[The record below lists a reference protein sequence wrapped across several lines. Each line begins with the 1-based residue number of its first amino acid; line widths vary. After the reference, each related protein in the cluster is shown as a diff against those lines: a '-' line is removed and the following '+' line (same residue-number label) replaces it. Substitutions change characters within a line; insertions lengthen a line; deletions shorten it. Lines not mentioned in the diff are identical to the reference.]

1 MTEKNNDYTESY
13 GEAPRR
19 PTRAPGSR
27 STAPRSAEPSRSARS
42 GDDAR
47 SAREARAQA
56 RAAQRREA
64 EEEKAWLAER
74 KRREQ
79 AAKEAARARKR
90 RRRQAKFLRFLK
102 GVRNTLI
109 VLLILAVVLGV
120 GAAYLGYRVTNSK
133 TTFPNLYLE
142 GIAVGGLTEQEV
154 LDKLNSQDWDA
165 NAAIPLTVQLPVGSS
180 FTVDRLRAGSEIP
193 AAEMAAAAM
202 QYGHTTSSTLSWFD
216 NLRTYI
222 QCYLH
227 SQEVGKRVI
236 TLDEDYIRSS
246 AEEGVAAFK
255 AAHPASDYVID
266 KEQEVLR
273 MVKGAGQ
280 LDVNTETLAEEIKA
294 ALLSGETNLAHTQ
307 IDNELPVPDFLS
319 IYNELAVEPQD
330 AYYVEGGWDVVDEV
344 VGCSFD
350 LDQAVQLWAQA
361 QPYQEVVIPLS
372 ITYPEVTGEE
382 LRSVLFRDRLGSQTT
397 FYTSS
402 SDNRINNINLAA
414 SKLDGLV
421 LMPGDVFSYNDT
433 IGQRTEEAGFLE
445 AGAYQDGQ
453 VVEEIGGGICQV
465 SSTLYMATMY
475 ANLETVSRTEHYF
488 RVAYLEQFG
497 LGYDATV
504 SWPKP
509 DFKFANNRDYPIKIV
524 AYCDNE
530 ERSLTIEIWGT
541 DVDGSYVVLDY
552 DQYVVFDD
560 TYTWVQVGWASQ
572 SWRLIY
578 DKDGN
583 FLEQKKEAYSIYHM
597 HDEDIEWPPNAF
609 SEDE

>member
-1 MTEKNNDYTESY
+1 MTEKNTDYNGYNGS
-13 GEAPRR
+13 GGDAPRR

-27 STAPRSAEPSRSARS
+27 SAAPDPAESAR
-42 GDDAR
+42 R
-47 SAREARAQA
+47 AREARARE
-56 RAAQRREA
+56 RAARQREA

-79 AAKEAARARKR
+79 AAREAARARKR
-90 RRRQAKFLRFLK
+90 RRRQAKFLRFIRV
-102 GVRNTLI
+102 VRNTLI
-109 VLLILAVVLGV
+109 VVLLLAVVLGL
-120 GAAYLGYRVTNSK
+120 GAAFLGYRVTNSEK
-133 TTFPNLYLE
+133 NFPNLYLD
-142 GIAVGGLTEQEV
+142 GIAVGGLTRQET
-154 LDKLNSQDWDA
+154 LDKLNSQNWDA

-193 AAEMAAAAM
+193 ASEMADAAL
-202 QYGHTTSSTLSWFD
+202 QFGRTENWLL
-216 NLRTYI
+216 NLYTYI

-227 SQEVGKRVI
+227 SQEVGKRVV
-236 TLDEDYIRSS
+236 TLDREYILS
-246 AEEGVAAFK
+246 AAQAGVEEFRAT
-255 AAHPASDYVID
+255 HPATEEPYTVD
-266 KEQEVLR
+266 KEREVLSL
-273 MVKGAGQ
+273 VKGAGEME
-280 LDVNTETLAEEIKA
+280 VNAETLAAEIES
-294 ALLSGETNLAHTQ
+294 ALLNGETNLSHTQ
-307 IDNELPVPDFLS
+307 IDNELVMPDFGH
-319 IYNELAVEPQD
+319 IYYELAVEPQD
-330 AYYVEGGWDVVDEV
+330 AYFADGGWDVVDEV

-350 LDQAVQLWAQA
+350 LEQAKTLWSSA
-361 QPYQEVVIPLS
+361 QPYQEVAVPLN
-372 ITYPEVTGEE
+372 ITYPEVTGEQ
-382 LRSVLFRDRLGSQTT
+382 LRSMLYRDRLGSQTT

-421 LMPGDVFSYNDT
+421 LMPGEVFSYNET

-475 ANLETVSRTEHYF
+475 ANLETVSRSEHYF

-560 TYTWVQVGWASQ
+560 TYTWVQIGWASQ

-609 SEDE
+609 SEEE

>member
-1 MTEKNNDYTESY
+1 MTEKNNDYNETY

-27 STAPRSAEPSRSARS
+27 STGAHAPEQGRSS
-42 GDDAR
+42 GGADDAR
-47 SAREARAQA
+47 SAREARAQQ

-74 KRREQ
+74 KRRER

-133 TTFPNLYLE
+133 TTFPNLYVE

-165 NAAIPLTVQLPVGSS
+165 NAAVPLTVQLPVGSS

-202 QYGHTTSSTLSWFD
+202 RYGHTTGSTMSWFD
-216 NLRTYI
+216 NLYTYI

-227 SQEVGKRVI
+227 SQEVGKRVV
-236 TLDEDYIRSS
+236 TLDEEYIRSA
-246 AEEGVAAFK
+246 AEEGVAAFQ

-273 MVKGAGQ
+273 LVKGAGQ
-280 LDVNTETLAEEIKA
+280 MEVNTETLTEEIKS
-294 ALLSGETNLAHTQ
+294 ALLSGETTLSHTQ
-307 IDNELPVPDFLS
+307 IDNELPVPDFLN

-382 LRSVLFRDRLGSQTT
+382 LRSALFRDRLGSQTT

-421 LMPGDVFSYNDT
+421 LMPGEVFSYNDT

-552 DQYVVFDD
+552 DQYVVFDE

-609 SEDE
+609 SEEG